1 MKILF
6 YRYGSICEP
15 DIIEGFEELG
25 HTVSQL
31 TDELDNKQITFGQ
44 CARLVSN
51 YLLSFPQD
59 CVFTVNFFPIISD
72 VCQIFKI
79 PYICWTVDSPV
90 LELFSNSIQNSFNRI
105 FLFDLAQY
113 NEIAPLNPGHVFH
126 FPLAVN
132 VKAKQKVINQASSS
146 AKFSFSSDVSFVGS
160 LYTEKCPFDKLT
172 NPPPYLSGYLNGL
185 IEAQIRVY
193 GYYFI
198 EELLPDEII
207 EKFKLHLPNFYT
219 YPLETHLTDR
229 TTLAQLYLGSKITAL
244 ERIRTMSLLSHSF
257 PVDLYTGSDTS
268 MLPFIHN
275 KGLAKSLTEMPIIFH
290 ESKINLNPTAKSI
303 RTGLPQRIFDIMG
316 CGCFVLTNYQSEL
329 PEIFDIG
336 NEIISYGS
344 LDELKYLTAYYL
356 EHDTQRRDIA
366 HAGFEKVSKYYTYT
380 IRLQQ
385 LLQLA
390 FSI

>member
-25 HTVSQL
+25 HTVSQI
-31 TDELDNKQITFGQ
+31 TDEITNKDIVFGD
-44 CARLVSN
+44 CARLVSD
-51 YLLSFPQD
+51 YLLSSPQD

-90 LELFSNSIQNSFNRI
+90 LELFAKSIQNPCNRI
-105 FLFDLAQY
+105 FLFDMAQY

-132 VKAKQKVINQASSS
+132 VNAKQKVIQQASASD
-146 AKFSFSSDVSFVGS
+146 KEKFSSDVSFVGS
-160 LYTEKCPFDKLT
+160 LYTEKCPYDKLT
-172 NPPPYLSGYLNGL
+172 NPSNYLSGYLNGL
-185 IEAQIRVY
+185 MESQIRVY
-193 GYYFI
+193 GCYFL
-198 EELLPDEII
+198 EDLLTDDIVAE
-207 EKFKLHLPNFYT
+207 FKAHLPNFYT
-219 YPLETHLTDR
+219 YPLDNFLTDR
-229 TTLAQLYLGSKITAL
+229 ITMAQLYLGSKITAI
-244 ERIRTMSLLSHSF
+244 ERLRTMELLSQHFSL
-257 PVDLYTGSDTS
+257 DLYTGSDTS
-268 MLPFIHN
+268 TLPLAHN
-275 KGLAKSLTEMPIIFH
+275 RGFAKSLTEMPIIFH

-316 CGCFVLTNYQSEL
+316 CGGFVLTNYQPEL
-329 PEIFDIG
+329 PNIFELGSEIVA
-336 NEIISYGS
+336 YGS
-344 LDELKYLTAYYL
+344 LEELKDLTNYYLT
-356 EHDTQRRDIA
+356 HDAQRQEIA
-366 HAGFEKVSKYYTYT
+366 HAGFEKVAQYYTYPV
-380 IRLQQ
+380 RLEQ